1 MKCTIIQDLL
11 PLYCDG
17 LTSPDS
23 NEEIEKHLTE
33 CEKCREVYDNMK
45 AKEMNISIPERDVKP
60 LKTVKKRNMASFPAE
75 RGPPVMPLII
85 HRVEISTKKTMIRF
99 NRYAVRSF
107 SIILFLCH
115 FLFSEYPIPDF
126 QAIKN
131 RVRGDFFPC
140 LCYNMRKERSAR
152 RMKL

>member
-1 MKCTIIQDLL
+1 MAGQTRSFL
-11 PLYCDG
+11 PLRTFRCSSAARRAMMPMRM
-17 LTSPDS
+17 LES
-23 NEEIEKHLTE
+23 
-33 CEKCREVYDNMK
+33 
-45 AKEMNISIPERDVKP
+45 
-60 LKTVKKRNMASFPAE
+60 TVKKRNMASFPAE